1 MITPEKVED
10 PKKLQVFGTSTTV
23 RLPKSLFSKPFSFVS
38 NQRLPYKFV
47 DDMAMTWQ
55 GMEYGLDKV
64 IDFTMTLLIVQ
75 FIQKLSYSKFMAEE
89 SKTTVVYDTE

>member
-1 MITPEKVED
+1 MVKR
-10 PKKLQVFGTSTTV
+10 KSTF
-23 RLPKSLFSKPFSFVS
+23 LGPPL
-38 NQRLPYKFV
+38 KFV

>member
-1 MITPEKVED
+1 
-10 PKKLQVFGTSTTV
+10 
-23 RLPKSLFSKPFSFVS
+23 
-38 NQRLPYKFV
+38 
-47 DDMAMTWQ
+47 MAMTWQ